1 MSGSD
6 SMLAAPRDVREAA
19 GASAVDHAA
28 RSVHHFAQA
37 MKAAAE
43 GDLWGY
49 FDEMARSQVESAR
62 ALAALDALDEARR
75 AVWVERMSARVGA

>member
-1 MSGSD
+1 MDVSD
-6 SMLAAPRDVREAA
+6 DTKAQ
-19 GASAVDHAA
+19 GARAVDHAA

-43 GDLWGY
+43 GDWWCC

-62 ALAALDALDEARR
+62 ALAALGDVKTEGRPA
-75 AVWVERMSARVGA
+75 

>member
-6 SMLAAPRDVREAA
+6 SMLAAARDVRETP
-19 GASAVDHAA
+19 GARAVDHAA
-28 RSVHHFAQA
+28 RGVRHFAQA

-62 ALAALDALDEARR
+62 ALTALGDVKTEGRPA
-75 AVWVERMSARVGA
+75 

>member
-43 GDLWGY
+43 GYLWGY
-49 FDEMARSQVESAR
+49 FDEM
-62 ALAALDALDEARR
+62 
-75 AVWVERMSARVGA
+75 